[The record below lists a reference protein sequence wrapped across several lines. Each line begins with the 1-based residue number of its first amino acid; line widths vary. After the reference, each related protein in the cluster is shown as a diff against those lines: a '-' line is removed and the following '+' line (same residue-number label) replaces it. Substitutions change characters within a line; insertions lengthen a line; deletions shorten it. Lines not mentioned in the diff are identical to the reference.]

1 MSANDGKKAFGPCET
16 STGRTGIIYHC
27 DIPSLASP
35 IPAAIVTR
43 YGSHREVSRCAGWEL
58 GPARK
63 QMGRAWGAGSGRL
76 AHSMVL
82 ALVASGLTACSTAEP
97 IRTLSSPLA
106 STPVIPMSTPRSP
119 DDLTPVAKGSG
130 SFKIGR
136 PYELNGRTYVPAE
149 DPNYR
154 SEGIASWYGPDFH
167 GKPTANGEIFDMN
180 GISAAHPTLPMPS
193 YLRVTNLANGRSIV
207 VRINDRGPYARE
219 RVTDLSVGAARALGF
234 YEQGL
239 ARVRIEYV
247 GRAPLGGSD
256 DRMLLATLRHGSPAP
271 APSLAR
277 VAAAAPF
284 ALPSNN
290 ERAGRSFALG
300 SPSAS
305 TPQRPS
311 APDSGAARPVV
322 RAPRPSEPTASY
334 GLATGRGLY

>member
-1 MSANDGKKAFGPCET
+1 M
-16 STGRTGIIYHC
+16 
-27 DIPSLASP
+27 
-35 IPAAIVTR
+35 V
-43 YGSHREVSRCAGWEL
+43 
-58 GPARK
+58 
-63 QMGRAWGAGSGRL
+63 RAWGAGSGRL
-76 AHSMVL
+76 ARVLSL
-82 ALVASGLTACSTAEP
+82 ALVASGLAACSTSDP
-97 IRTLSSPLA
+97 SRTLSSPLA
-106 STPVIPMSTPRSP
+106 SAPMIPISAPRPP
-119 DDLTPVAKGSG
+119 DDLTTVAKGGG

-167 GKPTANGEIFDMN
+167 GRLTANGEIFDMN

-247 GRAPLGGSD
+247 GRALLGGSD

-271 APSLAR
+271 TPSLAR

-290 ERAGRSFALG
+290 EKAGGRGDRPVALS
-300 SPSAS
+300 SPPA
-305 TPQRPS
+305 PQRPL
-311 APDSGAARPVV
+311 APSGGVARP
-322 RAPRPSEPTASY
+322 
-334 GLATGRGLY
+334 

>member
-1 MSANDGKKAFGPCET
+1 MA
-16 STGRTGIIYHC
+16 
-27 DIPSLASP
+27 
-35 IPAAIVTR
+35 
-43 YGSHREVSRCAGWEL
+43 
-58 GPARK
+58 
-63 QMGRAWGAGSGRL
+63 
-76 AHSMVL
+76 L
-82 ALVASGLTACSTAEP
+82 ALLASGLVACSTSAP
-97 IRTLSSPLA
+97 IRSLTSPLA
-106 STPVIPMSTPRSP
+106 SA
-119 DDLTPVAKGSG
+119 PVAPANEPEPIAKGGG

-154 SEGIASWYGPDFH
+154 TEGIASWYGPDFH

-193 YLRVTNLANGRSIV
+193 YVRVTHIANGRSII
-207 VRINDRGPYARE
+207 VRINDRGPYAKE
-219 RVTDLSVGAARALGF
+219 RVTDLSIGAARALGF

-271 APSLAR
+271 VPSLAR

-284 ALPSNN
+284 ALSANN
-290 ERAGRSFALG
+290 ERAGAHRSLGPG
-300 SPSAS
+300 SPSTGTPTG

-311 APDSGAARPVV
+311 APESVAARPVV
-322 RAPRPSEPTASY
+322 RAPRPSEPTAAY

>member
-1 MSANDGKKAFGPCET
+1 MSP
-16 STGRTGIIYHC
+16 
-27 DIPSLASP
+27 ASAP
-35 IPAAIVTR
+35 RPPN
-43 YGSHREVSRCAGWEL
+43 EL
-58 GPARK
+58 
-63 QMGRAWGAGSGRL
+63 
-76 AHSMVL
+76 
-82 ALVASGLTACSTAEP
+82 E
-97 IRTLSSPLA
+97 
-106 STPVIPMSTPRSP
+106 
-119 DDLTPVAKGSG
+119 PVAKGG
-130 SFKIGR
+130 GGFKIGR

-149 DPNYR
+149 EPNYR

-193 YLRVTNLANGRSIV
+193 YLRVTNLANGRSII

-256 DRMLLATLRHGSPAP
+256 DRMLLATLRQGTPAP

-290 ERAGRSFALG
+290 ERASGRASLAHG
-300 SPSAS
+300 SPSTGS
-305 TPQRPS
+305 STGTPQRPPAAS
-311 APDSGAARPVV
+311 AGAARPVV
-322 RAPRPSEPTASY
+322 VRAPSPSEPTAAY

>member
-1 MSANDGKKAFGPCET
+1 M
-16 STGRTGIIYHC
+16 
-27 DIPSLASP
+27 SLA
-35 IPAAIVTR
+35 
-43 YGSHREVSRCAGWEL
+43 
-58 GPARK
+58 
-63 QMGRAWGAGSGRL
+63 M
-76 AHSMVL
+76 
-82 ALVASGLTACSTAEP
+82 VASGLAACSTSEP

-106 STPVIPMSTPRSP
+106 SAPVIPISAPRP
-119 DDLTPVAKGSG
+119 PEDLTPAARGG
-130 SFKIGR
+130 GNFKIGR

-149 DPNYR
+149 EPNYR

-193 YLRVTNLANGRSIV
+193 YLRVTNLANGRSII

-219 RVTDLSVGAARALGF
+219 RVTDLSVGAAKALG
-234 YEQGL
+234 YYDQGL

-256 DRMLLATLRHGSPAP
+256 DRMLLATLRQGSPAP

-284 ALPSNN
+284 KLPSGN
-290 ERAGRSFALG
+290 EKTSGRGGAERSLALG
-300 SPSAS
+300 SPPATAAS
-305 TPQRPS
+305 RPS
-311 APDSGAARPVV
+311 APRGGVVRPVVV
-322 RAPRPSEPTASY
+322 RAPSPNEPTAGY